1 MDKII
6 GQIIEER
13 VKAKN
18 MEVTEFAKLINRER
32 SNVYNIFKR
41 DTINTDLLKKI
52 GQVLDYDF
60 FIHFIEPETIEKIK
74 LSEVIHKSKVFIE
87 VPMSES
93 EIVKLGFEEK
103 IFKIINQKNG

>member
-103 IFKIINQKNG
+103 IFKIINKKNG